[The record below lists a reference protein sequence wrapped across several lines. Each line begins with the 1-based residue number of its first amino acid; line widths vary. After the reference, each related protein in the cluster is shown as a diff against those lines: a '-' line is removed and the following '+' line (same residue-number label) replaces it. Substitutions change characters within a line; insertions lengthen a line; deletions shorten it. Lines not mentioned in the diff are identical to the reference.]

1 MIGRNAELLPGIVS
15 RVQRE
20 GHLIASH
27 TYSHMSATD
36 QRCA

>member
-1 MIGRNAELLPGIVS
+1 MIGRNAEVLPDIVR
-15 RVQRE
+15 RVLKE